1 MSTKAE
7 RRAQARR
14 EREARERAEQASATR
29 RRRLVQLGI
38 AAALALVVVGAA
50 ILISRGGGGDDEVA
64 ATGDDAALASQGREV
79 AALFEG
85 IPQDG
90 TVLGD
95 PDAPATLIEFADL
108 QCPFCADFAG
118 DVLPTVVND
127 YVRAG
132 RLKIDLQLLSFLGE
146 DSVRAGRMA
155 AAAGGQDLM
164 WPFVELF
171 YRNQG
176 QENSGYATDDF
187 LRRIGGAVPGLD
199 VDRALAARETPAAGD
214 VLQAATD
221 QAEQLGATSTPAFY
235 VRRGGRL
242 RPVQVDQLTPE
253 AFTTALDAALRG

>member
-7 RRAQARR
+7 RRAQARQ
-14 EREARERAEQASATR
+14 EREAREQAERASATR

-50 ILISRGGGGDDEVA
+50 ILISRGGGDDEVA
-64 ATGDDAALASQGREV
+64 ATGDDAALAAQGREV

-118 DVLPTVVND
+118 DVLPTVVDD
-127 YVRAG
+127 YVRDG
-132 RLKIDLQLLSFLGE
+132 RLKIDLQLLSFLGD

-155 AAAGGQDLM
+155 AAAGEQDLM

-199 VDRALAARETPAAGD
+199 VDRALAEREDPAAAD
-214 VLQAATD
+214 VLQSATEE
-221 QAEQLGATSTPAFY
+221 AEQLGATSTPTFF
-235 VRRGGRL
+235 VRSDGRL
-242 RPVQVDQLTPE
+242 RPVEVEQLTPE